1 MTPSAAVLSEA
12 SGLEL
17 TAYREDHVRERV
29 RRALL
34 REEAATVEE
43 LVDLLRR
50 DRAARE
56 RFRRS
61 VAISVSGLFRDP
73 AQFELL
79 EREIA
84 PALVENASRIRVW
97 SAGCADGSELY
108 SVALVLD
115 RLGVL
120 DRAFLLGS
128 DLLEENLAVARR
140 GVYGDTTMSPT
151 LRARARWEQR
161 NIVKDGAPPG
171 RWRLVLC
178 RNLAIY
184 LSPAAKRAL
193 HETLAE
199 ALAPGG
205 VVLVGRSERIADPA
219 KLGLTRIGPHAYRRA
234 A

>member
-1 MTPSAAVLSEA
+1 LTSLVSALAEA

-29 RRALL
+29 RRALA
-34 REEAATVEE
+34 REAASTAEE
-43 LVDLLRR
+43 LVGLLRTNGSV
-50 DRAARE
+50 RE

-61 VAISVSGLFRDP
+61 IAVSVSGLFRDP

-79 EREIA
+79 EREIV
-84 PALVENASRIRVW
+84 PALVENAGRIRVW

-108 SVALVLD
+108 SVALVLE

-140 GVYGDTTMSPT
+140 GVYGDTAISST

-184 LSPAAKRAL
+184 LSPAAKLAL
-193 HETLAE
+193 HRTLAE

-205 VVLVGRSERIADPA
+205 VVIVGRSERINDPA
-219 KLGLTRIGPHAYRRA
+219 SLGLARIAPHAYRRVA
-234 A
+234 

>member
-1 MTPSAAVLSEA
+1 VISEA
-12 SGLEL
+12 SDLEL

-50 DRAARE
+50 DRTVRE

-61 VAISVSGLFRDP
+61 VAVSVSGLFRDP

-84 PALVENASRIRVW
+84 PVLEEDAGRIRVW

-108 SVALVLD
+108 SVALVLE
-115 RLGVL
+115 RLGL
-120 DRAFLLGS
+120 LSRAHLLGS
-128 DLLEENLAVARR
+128 DLLEENLASAKH
-140 GVYGDTTMSPT
+140 GVYGDTAMSPT
-151 LRARARWEQR
+151 LRALVRWEQR
-161 NIVKDGAPPG
+161 DLARDGAPPG

-184 LSPAAKRAL
+184 LAPAAKRAL
-193 HETLAE
+193 HQTLAE

-205 VVLVGRSERIADPA
+205 VLIVGRSERIADPA
-219 KLGLTRIGPHAYRRA
+219 SLGLSRFGPHAYRRA
-234 A
+234 T